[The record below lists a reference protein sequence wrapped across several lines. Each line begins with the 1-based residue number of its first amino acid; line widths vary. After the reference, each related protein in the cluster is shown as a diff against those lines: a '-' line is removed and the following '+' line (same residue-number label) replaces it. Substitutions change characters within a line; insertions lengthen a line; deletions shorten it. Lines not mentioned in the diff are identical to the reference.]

1 MLAVVAFPALA
12 DSDAGR
18 IDALRAAHDPNAAR
32 IAAHFTLVFPDAT
45 ISEATLI
52 QRMEAAAKETA
63 PIAVTL
69 KRIMV
74 HQEGAE
80 FYLYLVPEQGYDAL
94 RILHERLNPGMAAA
108 YTPHVTVG
116 RFADRVQARAIATD
130 LAAKH
135 FAATGRIEAL
145 SLVAV
150 PETGPVKPVRAAV
163 LGG

>member
-18 IDALRAAHDPNAAR
+18 VDALRAAHDPNAAR
-32 IAAHFTLVFPDAT
+32 IAAHFTLVFPDAA
-45 ISEATLI
+45 IGEAALL
-52 QRMEAAAKETA
+52 QRVEAAAQKTA

-69 KRIMV
+69 KRVMV

-94 RILHERLNPGMAAA
+94 RSLHERLNPGSAAA
-108 YTPHVTVG
+108 FTPHVTVG
-116 RFADRVQARAIATD
+116 RFADRAQARAIATD

-150 PETGPVKPVRAAV
+150 PEAGPVKLVRAV
-163 LGG
+163 PLRG